1 MFPFDA
7 PKNYKEMLNKIGIFT
22 FLSALGLVWLVARF
36 SGPIGATL
44 NSSSTTVDIKSFHVP
59 VLYVI
64 PAAIIAFFAHVF
76 RLHDKIS
83 DLFRIRFRFDVNCI
97 LIPLAN
103 ALGLNVDE
111 VLRSKLSARRESA
124 MQRTFYKYAS
134 FEEPKISKALVLSAV
149 NTWTWY
155 WILLELDALVLIA
168 GIILLCTEAFAAA
181 ACVLVLGGVLAVLFN
196 TCYAVCGKKASYQIE
211 EMVADAARAD
221 VLRTEFSA
229 IRAL

>member
-1 MFPFDA
+1 
-7 PKNYKEMLNKIGIFT
+7 
-22 FLSALGLVWLVARF
+22 
-36 SGPIGATL
+36 
-44 NSSSTTVDIKSFHVP
+44 
-59 VLYVI
+59 
-64 PAAIIAFFAHVF
+64 
-76 RLHDKIS
+76 
-83 DLFRIRFRFDVNCI
+83 
-97 LIPLAN
+97 
-103 ALGLNVDE
+103 
-111 VLRSKLSARRESA
+111 